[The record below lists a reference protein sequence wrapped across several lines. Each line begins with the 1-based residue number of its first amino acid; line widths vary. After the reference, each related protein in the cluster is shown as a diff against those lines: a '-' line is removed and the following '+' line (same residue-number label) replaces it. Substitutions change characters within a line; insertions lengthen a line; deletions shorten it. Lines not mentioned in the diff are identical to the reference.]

1 LIEVE
6 RDEVDGGW
14 IAECIS
20 LPGCMSQGETEV
32 EALENLADALAGV
45 LGRP

>member
-1 LIEVE
+1 MKVE

-20 LPGCMSQGETEV
+20 LPGCMSQGETEE